1 MAPKTKKDRRAE
13 AAEKRRKQIEALKI
27 RNKNR
32 SEDRKL
38 RCLRTVNK
46 RGKVVGQKNKMSTF
60 KAQSSYDIAKQQS
73 GSKTGMSNL
82 GAGYKK
88 AEEKLSK
95 DATRK
100 SAKISKARYPKMGT
114 YKGKGSTTTN
124 GGTSTT
130 TAKRGKSSIEAKN
143 RARFGDAR
151 VDKLKAKNKDF
162 QAMKKGKMTK
172 AQFIKK
178 YPNSQTAKK
187 ARMK

>member
-1 MAPKTKKDRRAE
+1 MARGTRSGKDQKKKRINTLTKISNE
-13 AAEKRRKQIEALKI
+13 LKI
-27 RNKNR
+27 RKLAQRNNR
-32 SEDRKL
+32 GRVVSTKKKGLSNIPVQERSAP
-38 RCLRTVNK
+38 VNK
-46 RGKVVGQKNKMSTF
+46 KARGL
-60 KAQSSYDIAKQQS
+60 
-73 GSKTGMSNL
+73 SNL
-82 GAGYKK
+82 GSDYKK
-88 AEEKLSK
+88 QEEKLSK
-95 DATRK
+95 KATEK
-100 SAKISKARYPKMGT
+100 SAKINKARYPKMGT
-114 YKGKGSTTTN
+114 YKGKGKTTDTK
-124 GGTSTT
+124 TSTT

>member
-1 MAPKTKKDRRAE
+1 MSRTNTAQTL
-13 AAEKRRKQIEALKI
+13 EKRKKREKKFLTDLKI
-27 RNKNR
+27 R
-32 SEDRKL
+32 KL
-38 RCLRTVNK
+38 RQVNR
-46 RGKVVGQKNKMSTF
+46 RGQITGQKKKMSTF

-82 GAGYKK
+82 GAGYKE
-88 AEEKLSK
+88 AEKKLSDFATK
-95 DATRK
+95 D
-100 SAKISKARYPKMGT
+100 SAKRNKAKYPKMGT

-151 VDKLKAKNKDF
+151 VDALKAKNKDF

-187 ARMK
+187 ARK

>member
-1 MAPKTKKDRRAE
+1 MSRTNTVESLKKR
-13 AAEKRRKQIEALKI
+13 EKRQKKFLTDLKI
-27 RNKNR
+27 R
-32 SEDRKL
+32 KL
-38 RCLRTVNK
+38 RQVNR
-46 RGKVVGQKNKMSTF
+46 RGQITGQKKKMSTF

-82 GAGYKK
+82 GAGYKE
-88 AEEKLSK
+88 AEKKLSK
-95 DATRK
+95 KATEK
-100 SAKISKARYPKMGT
+100 SAKINKARYPKMGT

-143 RARFGDAR
+143 RARLGDAR

>member
-1 MAPKTKKDRRAE
+1 MSRTNTVESLKKR
-13 AAEKRRKQIEALKI
+13 EKRQKKFLTDLKI
-27 RNKNR
+27 R
-32 SEDRKL
+32 KL
-38 RCLRTVNK
+38 RQVNR
-46 RGKVVGQKNKMSTF
+46 RGKITGQKKKMSTF

-88 AEEKLSK
+88 SEKKLSET
-95 DATRK
+95 ATKK
-100 SAKISKARYPKMGT
+100 SARISKARFPKMGT

-124 GGTSTT
+124 GGKSTT
-130 TAKRGKSSIEAKN
+130 TDKKGKSSIEAKN

-151 VDKLKAKNKDF
+151 VDHLKAKNKDF
-162 QAMKKGKMTK
+162 QAMKKGQMTK

>member
-1 MAPKTKKDRRAE
+1 MSRTNTAQTL
-13 AAEKRRKQIEALKI
+13 EKRKKREKKFLTDLKI
-27 RNKNR
+27 R
-32 SEDRKL
+32 KL
-38 RCLRTVNK
+38 RQVNR
-46 RGKVVGQKNKMSTF
+46 RGQITGQKKKMSTF

-82 GAGYKK
+82 GAGYKE
-88 AEEKLSK
+88 AEKKLSK
-95 DATRK
+95 KATEK
-100 SAKISKARYPKMGT
+100 SAKINKARYPKMGT

-130 TAKRGKSSIEAKN
+130 TAKRGKSSIDAKN
-143 RARFGDAR
+143 RARLGDAR

>member
-1 MAPKTKKDRRAE
+1 MSRTNTAKTIENRKKR
-13 AAEKRRKQIEALKI
+13 EKKFLTDLKI
-27 RNKNR
+27 R
-32 SEDRKL
+32 KL
-38 RCLRTVNK
+38 RQVNR
-46 RGKVVGQKNKMSTF
+46 RGQITGQKKKMSTF

-95 DATRK
+95 KATET
-100 SAKISKARYPKMGT
+100 SARINKARYPKMGT

-130 TAKRGKSSIEAKN
+130 TAKKGKSSIEAKN
-143 RARFGDAR
+143 RARLGDAR

-172 AQFIKK
+172 AQFIEK

>member
-1 MAPKTKKDRRAE
+1 MSRTNTVEGLKKR
-13 AAEKRRKQIEALKI
+13 EKRQKKFLTDLKI
-27 RNKNR
+27 RRLRQVNR
-32 SEDRKL
+32 
-38 RCLRTVNK
+38 
-46 RGKVVGQKNKMSTF
+46 RGQITGQKKKMSTF

-82 GAGYKK
+82 GAGYKESEK
-88 AEEKLSK
+88 KLSDFATK
-95 DATRK
+95 D
-100 SAKISKARYPKMGT
+100 SAKRNKAKYPKMGT
-114 YKGKGSTTTN
+114 YKGKGKTTDTK
-124 GGTSTT
+124 TSTT

-143 RARFGDAR
+143 RARLGDAR

-178 YPNSQTAKK
+178 YPKSQTAKK

>member
-1 MAPKTKKDRRAE
+1 MSRTNTAETIKKR
-13 AAEKRRKQIEALKI
+13 EKRQKKFLTDLKI
-27 RNKNR
+27 R
-32 SEDRKL
+32 KL
-38 RCLRTVNK
+38 RQVNR
-46 RGKVVGQKNKMSTF
+46 RGQITGQKKKMSTF

-82 GAGYKK
+82 GAGYKE
-88 AEEKLSK
+88 AEKKLSK
-95 DATRK
+95 KATEK
-100 SAKISKARYPKMGT
+100 SAKINKARYPKMGT

-143 RARFGDAR
+143 RARLGDAR

>member
-1 MAPKTKKDRRAE
+1 MSRTNTVEGLKKR
-13 AAEKRRKQIEALKI
+13 EKRQKKFLTDLKI
-27 RNKNR
+27 RRLRQVNR
-32 SEDRKL
+32 
-38 RCLRTVNK
+38 
-46 RGKVVGQKNKMSTF
+46 RGQITGQKKKMSTF

-82 GAGYKK
+82 GAGYKESEK
-88 AEEKLSK
+88 KLSDFATK
-95 DATRK
+95 D
-100 SAKISKARYPKMGT
+100 SAKRNKAKYPKMGT
-114 YKGKGSTTTN
+114 YKGKGKTTDTK
-124 GGTSTT
+124 TSTT

-143 RARFGDAR
+143 RARLGDAR

-187 ARMK
+187 ARK

>member
-1 MAPKTKKDRRAE
+1 MSRTNTAKTLENRKKR
-13 AAEKRRKQIEALKI
+13 EKKFLTDLKF
-27 RNKNR
+27 
-32 SEDRKL
+32 RKL
-38 RCLRTVNK
+38 RQVNR
-46 RGKVVGQKNKMSTF
+46 RGQITGQKKKMSTF

-88 AEEKLSK
+88 AEEKLSET
-95 DATRK
+95 ATKK
-100 SAKISKARYPKMGT
+100 SARISKARFPKMGT
-114 YKGKGSTTTN
+114 YKGKGKTTDTK
-124 GGTSTT
+124 TSTT

-143 RARFGDAR
+143 RARLGDAR

>member
-1 MAPKTKKDRRAE
+1 MRRQKKFLTD
-13 AAEKRRKQIEALKI
+13 LKI
-27 RNKNR
+27 R
-32 SEDRKL
+32 KL
-38 RCLRTVNK
+38 RQVNR
-46 RGKVVGQKNKMSTF
+46 RGQITGQKKKMSTF

-82 GAGYKK
+82 GAGYKE
-88 AEEKLSK
+88 AEKKLSK
-95 DATRK
+95 KATEK
-100 SAKISKARYPKMGT
+100 SAKINKARYPKMGT

-143 RARFGDAR
+143 RARLGDAR

>member
-1 MAPKTKKDRRAE
+1 MSRTNTAKTI
-13 AAEKRRKQIEALKI
+13 EKRKKREKKFLTDLKI
-27 RNKNR
+27 R
-32 SEDRKL
+32 KL
-38 RCLRTVNK
+38 RQVNR
-46 RGKVVGQKNKMSTF
+46 RGQITGQKKKMSTF

-82 GAGYKK
+82 GAGYKE
-88 AEEKLSK
+88 AEKKLSK
-95 DATRK
+95 KATEK
-100 SAKISKARYPKMGT
+100 SAKISKAKYPKMGT
-114 YKGKGSTTTN
+114 YKGKGKGSTTTN

-130 TAKRGKSSIEAKN
+130 TTKKGKSSIEARN
-143 RARFGDAR
+143 RARLGDAR

>member
-1 MAPKTKKDRRAE
+1 MSRTNTVEGLKKR
-13 AAEKRRKQIEALKI
+13 EKRQKKFLTDLKI
-27 RNKNR
+27 RQLRQVNR
-32 SEDRKL
+32 
-38 RCLRTVNK
+38 
-46 RGKVVGQKNKMSTF
+46 RGQITGQKKKMSTF

-95 DATRK
+95 DATEK
-100 SAKISKARYPKMGT
+100 SARISKARYPKMGT

-130 TAKRGKSSIEAKN
+130 TAKKGKSSIEAKN
-143 RARFGDAR
+143 RARLGDAR

>member
-1 MAPKTKKDRRAE
+1 MSRTNTAKTIENRKKR
-13 AAEKRRKQIEALKI
+13 EKKFLTDLKI
-27 RNKNR
+27 R
-32 SEDRKL
+32 KL
-38 RCLRTVNK
+38 RQVNR
-46 RGKVVGQKNKMSTF
+46 RGQITGQKKKMSTF

-95 DATRK
+95 DAARK
-100 SAKISKARYPKMGT
+100 SARISKARYPKMGT

-130 TAKRGKSSIEAKN
+130 TAKKGKSSIEAKN

-151 VDKLKAKNKDF
+151 VDHLKAKNKDF
-162 QAMKKGKMTK
+162 LAMKKGQMTK

>member
-1 MAPKTKKDRRAE
+1 MSRTNTAKTIENRKKR
-13 AAEKRRKQIEALKI
+13 EKKFLTDLKI
-27 RNKNR
+27 R
-32 SEDRKL
+32 KL
-38 RCLRTVNK
+38 RQVNR
-46 RGKVVGQKNKMSTF
+46 RGQITGQKKKMSTF

-95 DATRK
+95 DATEK
-100 SAKISKARYPKMGT
+100 SARISKARFPKMGT